1 MQVLATL
8 SLFAPVLHAS
18 LHQMVTKQINE
29 LIRTL
34 ARLLDVAAACAA
46 DAGSS
51 QLDVLQRKIFD
62 LEYLEV
68 IAIIVASEL
77 QANYF

>member
-1 MQVLATL
+1 
-8 SLFAPVLHAS
+8 
-18 LHQMVTKQINE
+18 MVTKQINE